1 METECTQGQLEF
13 QGIGGRRVVGD
24 FDAGRVSSDAGGLLL
39 LREVERQLQLGR
51 RLSRCFVDHR
61 RADRI
66 EHSVEELLLQRLMGL
81 AAGYE
86 DLNDHDTLRDDVAF
100 AVAAGKRDV
109 TGACREHER
118 DRGHPLAG
126 SSTLNRLELT
136 PNDATSKARY
146 KKVVYDQAALD
157 ALLVELFLDAQPK
170 HSKQFI
176 LDLDATDDPLHGRQ
190 EGRFF
195 HGYYRHYCYLPL
207 YIFCE
212 GYPLCAR
219 LRRSNI
225 DGAAG
230 SLEEVQRIVRQIR
243 KRFPRVSILLRA
255 DSGFAREN
263 LMAWC
268 EKNRVDFVFGLA
280 RNERLTAELEKQFTR
295 LEKEDA
301 TEQRLFKDFSYRT
314 LKTWSRSRRVVG
326 KAELVGDKRNP
337 RFVVTSL
344 RRRKLAAKPLY
355 EQLYCARGDM
365 ENRIKEQQLG
375 MFADRTSTATMR
387 ANQLRLY
394 FSTFAYLLVHE
405 LRCRGLRDTEM
416 EHAQCSTI
424 RLRLFKI
431 AAVIRVS
438 VRRVVFALSSVHPAQ
453 AVFRQVL
460 ANLRAHGP
468 PLAA

>member
-1 METECTQGQLEF
+1 MEF
-13 QGIGGRRVVGD
+13 QGVGGRRVVGD

-39 LREVERQLQLGR
+39 LREVEQQLGLGR
-51 RLSRCFVDHR
+51 RLSRCFTDHR
-61 RADRI
+61 CGERV
-66 EHSVEELLLQRLMGL
+66 EHSVEELVLQRLLGL

-100 AVAAGKRDV
+100 AVAVGKRDI
-109 TGACREHER
+109 TGASREHAR
-118 DRGHPLAG
+118 DRGHPLAA

-136 PNDATSKARY
+136 PADATAKSRY
-146 KKVVYDQAALD
+146 HKIVYDARALD
-157 ALLVELFLDAQPK
+157 ELLVDVFLQAQPK
-170 HSKQFI
+170 RPKPFI
-176 LDLDATDDPLHGRQ
+176 LDLDATDDALHGRQ

-195 HGYYRHYCYLPL
+195 HGYYGHYCYLPL

-230 SLEEVQRIVRQIR
+230 SLQEVQRIVRQLR
-243 KRFPRVSILLRA
+243 KRFPHVQILLRG
-255 DSGFAREN
+255 DSGFAREY

-268 EKNRVDFVFGLA
+268 EKNRVDFLFGLA
-280 RNERLTAELEKQFTR
+280 RNARLTAEMEADFECLERDDTGEHRRFR
-295 LEKEDA
+295 EL
-301 TEQRLFKDFSYRT
+301 SYRT
-314 LKTWSRSRRVVG
+314 LKTWSRARRVVG

-344 RRRKLAAKPLY
+344 RSRELAAKPLY
-355 EQLYCARGDM
+355 EELYCARGDM

-375 MFADRTSTATMR
+375 MFADRTSTAKFR

-405 LRCRGLRDTEM
+405 LRCRALRGTEL
-416 EHAQCSTI
+416 EHAQCSTL
-424 RLRLFKI
+424 RVRLFKI

-438 VRRVVFALSSVHPAQ
+438 VRRVVFSLSSVHPSQ
-453 AVFRQVL
+453 AVFRKAL
-460 ANLRAHGP
+460 ANLRAQGP
-468 PLAA
+468 PLPT